1 MRRSEK
7 QPIPSRTGTTGGVQ
21 SPFELSAPEW
31 KETAR
36 RTFKEIKDDRV
47 TMAAAA
53 MAYYWFLAVFPALI
67 AAVGLV
73 GLFNVG
79 PGLLENLTGGVK
91 DILPG
96 DAGNV
101 LADALKNAEGQGQ
114 RASLV
119 AAIIGVAVALWSA
132 SSAMVALQGGLDVA
146 YDVSSERSRKFLK
159 KRLIAFG
166 LIVATAVLGGAA
178 SALIVF
184 GEPLGEVVRKALPFG
199 ELFVPLWTALRVIA
213 TILAIAVLFAVFY
226 YLGPNRE
233 SPRWR
238 WISPGGVAGAL
249 IWLLASL
256 AFSFYVSSF
265 GSYGK
270 TYGSVAGVVLLILW
284 LYLSALAVLVGGEL
298 NAELERQAAMS
309 RQRGDTS

>member
-1 MRRSEK
+1 
-7 QPIPSRTGTTGGVQ
+7 
-21 SPFELSAPEW
+21 
-31 KETAR
+31 
-36 RTFKEIKDDRV
+36 
-47 TMAAAA
+47 
-53 MAYYWFLAVFPALI
+53 
-67 AAVGLV
+67 
-73 GLFNVG
+73 FNVG

-166 LIVATAVLGGAA
+166 LIVVTAVLGGAA

-270 TYGSVAGVVLLILW
+270 TYGSVAGVALLILW

>member
-146 YDVSSERSRKFLK
+146 YDVSSERSRKFVK

-184 GEPLGEVVRKALPFG
+184 GEPLGEVIRKALPFG

-270 TYGSVAGVVLLILW
+270 TYGSVAGVALLILW

>member
-1 MRRSEK
+1 MRRPEE
-7 QPIPSRTGTTGGVQ
+7 QTIPSRTEEKGGAQ
-21 SPFELSAPEW
+21 SPLELSAPEW
-31 KETAR
+31 KQTAK

-53 MAYYWFLAVFPALI
+53 MAYYWFLAIFPALI
-67 AAVGLV
+67 AAVGFV
-73 GLFNVG
+73 GLLNVG
-79 PGLLENLTGGVK
+79 PGVIEDLTEGVK
-91 DILPG
+91 SILPG
-96 DAGNV
+96 DAGAV
-101 LADALKNAEGQGQ
+101 LADALVNAERQGEK
-114 RASLV
+114 ASLV

-146 YDVSSERSRKFLK
+146 YDVPSERSRKFVT

-166 LIVATAVLGGAA
+166 LIVATALLGGVA

-184 GEPLGEVVRKALPFG
+184 GEPLGEALRDVLPFG
-199 ELFVPLWTALRVIA
+199 EVFVPVWTALRLIA
-213 TILAIAVLFAVFY
+213 TILAIAILFAIFY

-233 SPRWR
+233 APRWE
-238 WISPGGVAGAL
+238 WISPGGVMGAI

-265 GSYGK
+265 GSYGE
-270 TYGSVAGVVLLILW
+270 TYGSVAGVALLILW

-298 NAELERQAAMS
+298 NAELERQAAIRS
-309 RQRGDTS
+309 